1 LDGCGLTGAF
11 CGIDRPYGRRLL
23 GSLAQSGGC
32 FLMATNTDV
41 NHRIDNTV
49 EPQNWPALISKT
61 VDDLSSI
68 AKTEMELFEVR
79 LQRLIEAQTEKIA
92 GILFLLIAAAYGL
105 LFLLGGIV
113 LVIHLWLAWWLA
125 FLITGAAVVAAG
137 VAVQLSLTAAA
148 KAKTS

>member
-1 LDGCGLTGAF
+1 
-11 CGIDRPYGRRLL
+11 
-23 GSLAQSGGC
+23 
-32 FLMATNTDV
+32 MATNTDV
-41 NHRIDNTV
+41 SHRVETGV
-49 EPQNWPALISKT
+49 EPQNWPGLISKT
-61 VDDLSSI
+61 VEDLSNI
-68 AKTEMELFEVR
+68 VKTEMELFEVR

-92 GILFLLIAAAYGL
+92 GILFLLVAVAYGS

-137 VAVQLSLTAAA
+137 IAVQLSLTAAA